1 MRKVN
6 SYEKNKNSKNKTFKK
21 LLKKSG
27 AILLIATMV
36 TAALSGC
43 GNSTSSS
50 DSGSSSNSN
59 SNSNS
64 GSSDD
69 KKSSDNYTTVKILL
83 AKESLCLGVVHFAI
97 ENGYFDEE
105 FENIGQKYEIVE
117 GEVSQTADLVAT
129 GQVNAAYGLTASYME
144 PISNG
149 LNIVFTT
156 GLHRGCTKF
165 YTKPDSG
172 IDSVADLK
180 GKTVGVPSL
189 SDSSTLNIKRKIA
202 DAGLDVVSAKPD
214 VEFVAYAM
222 TDLPA
227 ALENGA
233 IDAIGLHDPVATT
246 AEEEFGF
253 KKFLDTGEDEK
264 FAHEYCCQAFVS
276 ADLIE
281 KNPEGAA
288 AYTRAMQKAAAY
300 IQALPYEAAQT
311 QVDKKYITGDPEHNG
326 LVLDSLNFT
335 PSVSLGQQTF
345 KDAFADLQEI
355 GILSDSLDADEFF
368 HKATANLDGVP
379 DGYVYDADTKT
390 FTETTAEEA
399 KAD

>member
-1 MRKVN
+1 MKKGKSIFLENRKN
-6 SYEKNKNSKNKTFKK
+6 LKDKRYKK
-21 LLKKSG
+21 RMKKAGVFLL
-27 AILLIATMV
+27 
-36 TAALSGC
+36 TAVMLAGVLSGC
-43 GNSTSSS
+43 GNAESS
-50 DSGSSSNSN
+50 DSGNRSGGSSSENGRSESN
-59 SNSNS
+59 
-64 GSSDD
+64 
-69 KKSSDNYTTVKILL
+69 TTVKILL

-105 FENIGQKYEIVE
+105 FGNIGQKYEIVE

-165 YTKPDSG
+165 YAKPDSG
-172 IDSVADLK
+172 IETVADLK

-222 TDLPA
+222 TDLPV

-246 AEEEFGF
+246 AEEDFGF

-276 ADLIE
+276 AELIE

-300 IQALPYEAAQT
+300 IQALPYEAAQI
-311 QVDKKYITGDPEHNG
+311 QVDKKYITGNPKHNG
-326 LVLDSLNFT
+326 LILDSLNFT

-345 KDAFADLQEI
+345 KDAFTDLQKI
-355 GILSDSLDADEFF
+355 GILSDALDAEEFYQ
-368 HKATANLDGVP
+368 KATVNLDGVP
-379 DGYVYDADTKT
+379 DGYIYHPDTKE
-390 FTETTAEEA
+390 FTETT
-399 KAD
+399 